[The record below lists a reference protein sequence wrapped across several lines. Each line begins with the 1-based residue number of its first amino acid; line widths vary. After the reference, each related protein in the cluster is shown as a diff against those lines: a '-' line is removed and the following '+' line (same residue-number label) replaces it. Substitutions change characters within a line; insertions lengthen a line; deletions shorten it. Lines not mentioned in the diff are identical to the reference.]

1 MVDVAQLVR
10 ATDCGSV
17 GRGFE
22 PHLPPYP
29 QRMQPV
35 CILFLF
41 TIQIINEKTQIMKK
55 LILCAAVLLGAFL
68 GTRPAQAQDWGRLLG
83 AGAKVLQAGTI
94 SDDALA
100 QYISQYVHKLDSAN
114 TICAAND
121 PYAIRLDS
129 ITKGLKSVDGIPL
142 NFKVYKTNDVNAFA
156 CADGSVRVYSGLMD
170 IMTDDQV
177 LGVIGHELGHVA
189 HHDTKKAFKQAL
201 INSALRDG
209 IAAVPQDPRTLFT
222 ADTVRADLASLG
234 RDAALLDAVVQQ
246 MALAPLLDRHPFDLS
261 GGEQQRA
268 ALAKVLLMQPR
279 VLLLDEPTKGMDG
292 AFKAEFGALLRKLCA
307 QGTAVCIVSHDV
319 EFCAQYAD
327 RCGLLFRGEVV
338 TENDPRAFFSGNY
351 FYTTAAARIART
363 AAPGAVLC
371 EEVVQCLAD

>member
-1 MVDVAQLVR
+1 
-10 ATDCGSV
+10 
-17 GRGFE
+17 
-22 PHLPPYP
+22 
-29 QRMQPV
+29 MQPV

-41 TIQIINEKTQIMKK
+41 TIQIINENTQIMKK

-68 GTRPAQAQDWGRLLG
+68 GTQPAQAQDWGRLLG

-114 TICAAND
+114 TVCAAND

-209 IAAVPQDPRTLFT
+209 IAGAAGGIVATLT
-222 ADTVRADLASLG
+222 DSQLGDLADKMMSAKYSRKQESQADDYGYDFLKANG
-234 RDAALLDAVVQQ
+234 RNPWAMAMAFVGMEKIENASPQASSFVNNLFSDHPELTKRIDNMSKRATKDGYTMPAAGTPGNDGSEFL
-246 MALAPLLDRHPFDLS
+246 HP
-261 GGEQQRA
+261 
-268 ALAKVLLMQPR
+268 KK
-279 VLLLDEPTKGMDG
+279 T
-292 AFKAEFGALLRKLCA
+292 
-307 QGTAVCIVSHDV
+307 
-319 EFCAQYAD
+319 
-327 RCGLLFRGEVV
+327 
-338 TENDPRAFFSGNY
+338 
-351 FYTTAAARIART
+351 TTAKSTT
-363 AAPGAVLC
+363 AKKTTTKKTTTKKKTTSKKRK
-371 EEVVQCLAD
+371 